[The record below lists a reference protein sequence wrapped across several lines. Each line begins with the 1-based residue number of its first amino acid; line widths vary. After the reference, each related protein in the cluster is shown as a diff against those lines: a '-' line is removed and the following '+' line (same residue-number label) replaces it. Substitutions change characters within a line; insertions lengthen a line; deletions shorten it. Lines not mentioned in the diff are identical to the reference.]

1 MHAWP
6 ELYFQG
12 SGWVRFEPTPATRPG
27 GTEAPRWTTEAVSK
41 PNGQPSNKLT
51 NRAIPTEST
60 APTQNPLTRNET
72 GSGSSGSSFPWLL
85 VLEALVAVAI
95 GVGLALV
102 PRAVRRK
109 RRTQRLAGDA
119 EDAWA
124 ELRDSAV
131 DLGVAWPYGRSP
143 HETGRRLAA
152 WFGHEP
158 DGPPPVRPPRG
169 RGLNPAAEYS
179 LDQIVHTVERARYA
193 RTADDVPGALAEH
206 VEICVAALRYGSGRG
221 ALRRAEWWP
230 RTLFARGRR
239 ASARRRADREPEAVS
254 AGGVIDHVG

>member
-1 MHAWP
+1 MTRKSAAT
-6 ELYFQG
+6 ELDG
-12 SGWVRFEPTPATRPG
+12 TDPGAPREAEPRTASSGW
-27 GTEAPRWTTEAVSK
+27 S
-41 PNGQPSNKLT
+41 
-51 NRAIPTEST
+51 I
-60 APTQNPLTRNET
+60 
-72 GSGSSGSSFPWLL
+72 PWLPIL
-85 VLEALVAVAI
+85 EVLAAVAI

-102 PRAVRRK
+102 PRTLRRR
-109 RRTQRLAGDA
+109 RRTRRLAGGA

-143 HETGRRLAA
+143 HETGHRLAA

-179 LDQIVHTVERARYA
+179 LDQVVHTLERTRYA
-193 RTADDVPGALAEH
+193 RTADDIPGALAEH
-206 VEICVAALRYGSGRG
+206 VEVCITALEHGSSSG
-221 ALRRAEWWP
+221 AIRRAEWWP
-230 RTLFARGRR
+230 RSLFARGRG
-239 ASARRRADREPEAVS
+239 AAAIRRAEQAPEATS